1 MFFWISLNIS
11 PRIEIVLLGSGKGLD
26 VMRRN
31 QHRRMQ
37 KRLAELSPPLGSA
50 SGFHRHDDT
59 GKLRAG
65 QPVPEAFSIEFPTQD
80 LLPFGIE
87 THHMERVFGQIDAN
101 GDKGRFRSDFRLL
114 WGLDFHAFSS
124 HNGKGYFA
132 FGGEAFL
139 APLPIFVRE
148 RIPDREPASHPRLHG
163 PFHYARANVQ
173 SMGKNIWI
181 EEYPCKVFGVALGRR
196 MTVIRLK
203 DGRLLLHS
211 PGEMTDDRK
220 RCLESLGR
228 VSYIVAPARFH
239 DLFLDQAVRAF
250 PLAELHAIRPIF
262 SRFSSRSK
270 TFLLSGQPV
279 FSWGT
284 GIEPLDFRAGPFHTE
299 TVFFHRE
306 SRSLLLADLC
316 FCLSDQALVTQLVGR
331 GLGITNRFA
340 PTRDIRLWTLGSRQ
354 ELRDSIEK
362 ILKWPFEKIIPAHGE
377 IVPEK
382 GREAFQEAFLW
393 A

>member
-1 MFFWISLNIS
+1 M
-11 PRIEIVLLGSGKGLD
+11 
-26 VMRRN
+26 
-31 QHRRMQ
+31 
-37 KRLAELSPPLGSA
+37 
-50 SGFHRHDDT
+50 
-59 GKLRAG
+59 
-65 QPVPEAFSIEFPTQD
+65 
-80 LLPFGIE
+80 
-87 THHMERVFGQIDAN
+87 
-101 GDKGRFRSDFRLL
+101 
-114 WGLDFHAFSS
+114 
-124 HNGKGYFA
+124 
-132 FGGEAFL
+132 
-139 APLPIFVRE
+139 
-148 RIPDREPASHPRLHG
+148 
-163 PFHYARANVQ
+163 
-173 SMGKNIWI
+173 
-181 EEYPCKVFGVALGRR
+181 
-196 MTVIRLK
+196 
-203 DGRLLLHS
+203 
-211 PGEMTDDRK
+211 
-220 RCLESLGR
+220 
-228 VSYIVAPARFH
+228 
-239 DLFLDQAVRAF
+239 
-250 PLAELHAIRPIF
+250 AELHAIRPIF

-284 GIEPLDFRAGPFHTE
+284 EIEPLDFRAGPFHTE

-382 GREAFQEAFLW
+382 GREAFQEAFRW